1 MAELADAQDLKSCG
15 GDIVPVRF
23 RSPALHK
30 AGRIVLQRRWETFL
44 GFFFLFY
51 RKDLKGKG
59 EQKLSCL
66 GVLFALAEK
75 DVDKLRA
82 VPRAE
87 RFGYMYEEIERIYSR
102 EQ

>member
-1 MAELADAQDLKSCG
+1 M
-15 GDIVPVRF
+15 
-23 RSPALHK
+23 
-30 AGRIVLQRRWETFL
+30 
-44 GFFFLFY
+44 
-51 RKDLKGKG
+51 
-59 EQKLSCL
+59 SCL